1 MAFPKVDQFRQTRA
15 MTKSYYAGQELD
27 APCGRCKGE
36 TRHRILSIT
45 DGVPEKLICVS
56 CKSVH
61 KFRAERAEKPSAPPR
76 LSRPTAAARVAS
88 PSRAA
93 AASPS
98 RFQELMVAEQAG
110 AKAVPYSVAQRWE
123 EGMWMDHPNFGL
135 GKVQKRLGRK
145 VDVLF
150 RDGLKTLVSA

>member
-1 MAFPKVDQFRQTRA
+1 LAIPKVVRFRQTDE
-15 MTKSYYAGQELD
+15 MTRSYYAGQELD

-61 KFRAERAEKPSAPPR
+61 KFRAEKAEPQPSSR
-76 LSRPTAAARVAS
+76 SSRPTAAV
-88 PSRAA
+88 RAA
-93 AASPS
+93 APRASASPS
-98 RFQELMVAEQAG
+98 RFQELMMAEQAG
-110 AKAVPYSVAQRWE
+110 TKAVAYTVSQRWD
-123 EGMWMDHPNFGL
+123 EGMWMDHPKFGL
-135 GKVQKRLGRK
+135 GKVQKKLGRK

-150 RDGLKTLVSA
+150 RDGLKTLLSA

>member
-1 MAFPKVDQFRQTRA
+1 
-15 MTKSYYAGQELD
+15 MTKSYYAGQDLD

-45 DGVPEKLICVS
+45 DGVPEKIICVS

-61 KFRAERAEKPSAPPR
+61 KFRAEKTEKPAAPSRPA
-76 LSRPTAAARVAS
+76 RPTAAARATS
-88 PSRAA
+88 PR

-98 RFQELMVAEQAG
+98 RFQELMMAEQAG
-110 AKAVPYSVAQRWE
+110 AKAVAYTVATRWD

>member
-1 MAFPKVDQFRQTRA
+1 MTR
-15 MTKSYYAGQELD
+15 SYYAGQELD

-45 DGVPEKLICVS
+45 DGVPEKLICIA
-56 CKSVH
+56 CASVH
-61 KFRAERAEKPSAPPR
+61 KFRAERHVSSPSPRTGRPVAAVRTSAPR
-76 LSRPTAAARVAS
+76 
-88 PSRAA
+88 A

-98 RFQELMVAEQAG
+98 RFQELMMEEQAG
-110 AKAVPYSVAQRWE
+110 TRAIAYSVGHRWE
-123 EGMWMDHPNFGL
+123 EGMWMDHPKFGL
-135 GKVQKRLGRK
+135 GRVQKRLARK

>member
-1 MAFPKVDQFRQTRA
+1 MTR
-15 MTKSYYAGQELD
+15 SYYAGQELD

-45 DGVPEKLICVS
+45 DGVPEKLICIS
-56 CKSVH
+56 CSSVH
-61 KFRAERAEKPSAPPR
+61 KFRAGRDEAQASLRPA
-76 LSRPTAAARVAS
+76 RPTAAV
-88 PSRAA
+88 RAMA
-93 AASPS
+93 PRATASPS
-98 RFQELMVAEQAG
+98 RFQELMMEEQAG
-110 AKAVPYSVAQRWE
+110 AKAVAYTVAQRWD
-123 EGMWMDHPNFGL
+123 EGMWMDHPKFGL

>member
-1 MAFPKVDQFRQTRA
+1 

-36 TRHRILSIT
+36 TRHAILSIT
-45 DGVPEKLICVS
+45 DGVPEKLICVT

-61 KFRAERAEKPSAPPR
+61 KFRPEKPERPAAQ
-76 LSRPTAAARVAS
+76 SRPTAAVRAAS
-88 PSRAA
+88 PRAS
-93 AASPS
+93 ASPS

-110 AKAVPYSVAQRWE
+110 AKAIAYTVAKRWD
-123 EGMWMDHPNFGL
+123 EGMWMDHPSFGL